1 MFQRTYTDADL
12 SLPSTLTAIE
22 AISDQLYHSARANPN
37 IELTSKTELVI
48 EDIDK
53 NTCGYYFVE
62 PDTRCIFWLDRFNAT
77 RILRHVRRVQN
88 MGHIS
93 V

>member
-1 MFQRTYTDADL
+1 MFQRIYTDADL

-22 AISDQLYHSARANPN
+22 AISDQIYHSARANPN
-37 IELTSKTELVI
+37 VDITSKTELVI
-48 EDIDK
+48 EDIDN

-62 PDTRCIFWLDRFNAT
+62 PDTRCIFWLDRFDAT
-77 RILRHVRRVQN
+77 PILGNVRRVRN